1 MEKSTGFQNFYA
13 FLLSL
18 HSFVDMVWFVW
29 YGHWSVEIKWNAKN
43 AKKLIPHSFN
53 SSVFSQLLSDL
64 SFVLFFVLIV
74 FVPSFTGYEL
84 TLVAA
89 PRAMQATSMGLFY
102 CLDGIANLINLAA
115 VYTDYSEKLTFYMVA
130 GVLSTLTGITVLI
143 LISKKFGLRLD
154 KWLGFLAKHLCG
166 RNCGLRGVIIAMF
179 W

>member
-1 MEKSTGFQNFYA
+1 M
-13 FLLSL
+13 
-18 HSFVDMVWFVW
+18 
-29 YGHWSVEIKWNAKN
+29 
-43 AKKLIPHSFN
+43 P
-53 SSVFSQLLSDL
+53 
-64 SFVLFFVLIV
+64 FVLFFVLIV

-130 GVLSTLTGITVLI
+130 GVLSTLTGLIVLI

-154 KWLGFLAKHLCG
+154 K
-166 RNCGLRGVIIAMF
+166 
-179 W
+179 